1 MKVIQSLK
9 LIRENKKISRE
20 TISNYLSISQS
31 TYKDIE
37 NERIRLTLENFLL
50 ICKFLEISPMEL
62 LKDDD
67 EHYILLTTQDI
78 KALNE
83 LTAKINNQ
91 QINKVNIKDNHGI
104 INFDKK

>member
-83 LTAKINNQ
+83 FTTKINNQ

>member
-1 MKVIQSLK
+1 MKVIESLK
-9 LIRENKKISRE
+9 LIRESKKITRDQ
-20 TISNYLSISQS
+20 ISKYLNISS
-31 TYKDIE
+31 GTFRDIE

-83 LTAKINNQ
+83 LTTKINNQ
-91 QINKVNIKDNHGI
+91 QINKVNINDNHGI